1 MATQY
6 AFYFDSRSC
15 SGCKACQV
23 ACKDQ
28 NSLEIGILWRRVY
41 EVTGGGWQQ
50 EGEAWVHSVKTYN
63 LSIACNHCERP
74 ICAEVCPTRAIT
86 KRADGIVILDSQ
98 RCTGCGYCSWACPY
112 GAPQLDPANGRMT
125 KCNFCV
131 ERIDQGLPPACVGAC
146 PLRSLEF
153 GQLSE
158 LVAQHGSTPS
168 IFPLPEPELTCPAL
182 VVSAHPDSQKQD
194 GEPLLV
200 SNWEE
205 IRVGPLRLEEIQR
218 LARQAA
224 LEQERW
230 LDEP

>member
-1 MATQY
+1 
-6 AFYFDSRSC
+6 
-15 SGCKACQV
+15 
-23 ACKDQ
+23 
-28 NSLEIGILWRRVY
+28 
-41 EVTGGGWQQ
+41 
-50 EGEAWVHSVKTYN
+50 
-63 LSIACNHCERP
+63 
-74 ICAEVCPTRAIT
+74 
-86 KRADGIVILDSQ
+86 LDSQ

-224 LEQERW
+224 LEQERR